1 MSLRDVILLLSVC
14 IVLGLNLVVTRWVV
28 ADAGVPPILFAGLRF
43 LGVAIVLFWC
53 LRPLPKNLG
62 MLFLIAMGMGAVN
75 FALMFTGLVYAEA
88 SAVAVVAQLGVPM
101 MTIMGV
107 IFLGEKIGWR
117 RGAGILL
124 AFAGSF
130 MIAFNPATFSF
141 SLGLILV
148 VLAVL
153 ASSSAGILMKKM
165 PPIGALQMQAWIALF
180 SFLPL
185 LLVSG
190 LFEGDQNGL
199 DTVLSGGWMVWSA
212 LAFAILLVSVFAQAG
227 FYYLLKTYE
236 VSLINPLMIMAPIW
250 SVILGVLILDETLTL
265 QLLIGAAIS
274 LGGVFVILIRPGTPP
289 PDASL
294 SGNMAG
300 APPKKDKSPPAL
312 K

>member
-1 MSLRDVILLLSVC
+1 MSFRDVILLLSVC

-28 ADAGVPPILFAGLRF
+28 AEAGVPPILFAGLRF

-148 VLAVL
+148 VLAVF

-199 DTVLSGGWMVWSA
+199 DTVLNGGWMVWSA

-250 SVILGVLILDETLTL
+250 SVILGVLILDEALTL

-289 PDASL
+289 PDAAL
-294 SGNMAG
+294 GGNMAR
-300 APPKKDKSPPAL
+300 AAPKKDKKARL
-312 K
+312 L